1 MTFAISEINANQSFL
16 PNTTLG
22 FKIYDTCLS
31 SRRAL
36 QGTLWMLGGQPMPIL
51 NYRCQHKSPLLAV
64 IGESRSTSSISM
76 ARVLGLNKL
85 PQVSY
90 FSTSPLLS
98 NKIQFPSFF
107 RTIPNDNAQ
116 TQGLT
121 QLVLHFGWTWV
132 GVISTDDDYGEMG
145 SQILKKDLQK
155 LGICIAFHETF
166 PTVSPALKIQRI
178 IGLVQKSSA
187 KVILV
192 FASDPFVVPLME
204 EISRQN
210 ITDKVLIATEAW
222 STSSR
227 VFIKEFAH
235 VMEGT
240 IGLVTPEGSIPGFKE
255 FFLSI
260 RPTTSSG
267 DVFAREFWESVIG
280 CQWLNQEENQTITN
294 EGRGTTKVP
303 CTGEEILQNDS
314 IQKSE
319 SALRISYN
327 MYNAVY
333 AVAHALQDMHSCI
346 PGLGPFNKE
355 TCADMRSIRPWQL
368 LHYMKKVHFKNKVGE
383 EIAFDSQGDPP
394 ARYDIIHWKV
404 ASDGTMQYVK
414 VGRFDDREAEGLALR
429 INLSV
434 TQWNARYKEVP
445 RSVCSESCPP
455 GYHKAA
461 QKGQPA
467 CCFDCVP
474 CAEGEISNETDSSA
488 CWKCPSDQW
497 SNEKR
502 NECVPKEIE
511 YLSYEEPLGATLTGA
526 ANLGSFSSIIILCI
540 FVKYRHTP
548 VVKANNRNLTYLL
561 LGALLICFLCSLL
574 FIGLPHPVTC
584 LLRQSAFGIMFILCV
599 SCVLAKTIMVVI
611 AFNATKPGSNMR
623 KWLGPK
629 VPAFTI
635 SGCTLGQVLICTA
648 WLLLCPP
655 FPEKNMESK
664 TDTIIF
670 QCNECSVAAF
680 WCMLGYMGL
689 LAGVSFLVAF
699 LSRRLPDSFNEAKW
713 ITFSMLVFISVWGSF
728 VPGHLSTQGKYTVAV
743 EVYAILS
750 SSSGVLACIFFPKC
764 YIILLKPER
773 NTRENLLGKGTKT
786 RKR

>member
-1 MTFAISEINANQSFL
+1 MAGPTPCWRSVAADIMLVVLLLVNAALSCTCSTPPCVLRQKEEFGYTREADVLLGGAVAVHLSGQYPDTSFVDVPKAILCQGFSTSTYRLAQAMTFAISEINANQSFL

-85 PQVSY
+85 PQ
-90 FSTSPLLS
+90 
-98 NKIQFPSFF
+98 
-107 RTIPNDNAQ
+107 
-116 TQGLT
+116 
-121 QLVLHFGWTWV
+121 
-132 GVISTDDDYGEMG
+132 
-145 SQILKKDLQK
+145 
-155 LGICIAFHETF
+155 
-166 PTVSPALKIQRI
+166 
-178 IGLVQKSSA
+178 
-187 KVILV
+187 
-192 FASDPFVVPLME
+192 
-204 EISRQN
+204 
-210 ITDKVLIATEAW
+210 
-222 STSSR
+222 
-227 VFIKEFAH
+227 
-235 VMEGT
+235 
-240 IGLVTPEGSIPGFKE
+240 
-255 FFLSI
+255 
-260 RPTTSSG
+260 
-267 DVFAREFWESVIG
+267 
-280 CQWLNQEENQTITN
+280 
-294 EGRGTTKVP
+294 
-303 CTGEEILQNDS
+303 
-314 IQKSE
+314 
-319 SALRISYN
+319 
-327 MYNAVY
+327 
-333 AVAHALQDMHSCI
+333 
-346 PGLGPFNKE
+346 
-355 TCADMRSIRPWQL
+355 L

-434 TQWNARYKEVP
+434 TQWNARYKERVL
-445 RSVCSESCPP
+445 PP
-455 GYHKAA
+455 FNDKDCGKEAKWFPDQSAVRAVLLDIIKPPKKDSPLAA
-461 QKGQPA
+461 LTVSHVLKERYQMKQLSFP
-467 CCFDCVP
+467 
-474 CAEGEISNETDSSA
+474 DSSA